1 MLFLIESGDRSA
13 RIVAHGVSREDL
25 SSRFMDEVERLLSC
39 SYIEVDM
46 EKWTEVWYRSELL
59 ADKVADLNG
68 RMLSGTNGFL
78 FRYVGGSLISF
89 SVQEYGL

>member
-25 SSRFMDEVERLLSC
+25 SGIFMDEVERLLSG
-39 SYIEVDM
+39 SYTEVDT
-46 EKWTEVWYRSELL
+46 EKCTEVWYRSELL

-78 FRYVGGSLISF
+78 FRYVGGSFVSF
-89 SVQEYGL
+89 TVQDYGL

>member
-13 RIVAHGVSREDL
+13 RIVAHGVTREDL
-25 SSRFMDEVERLLSC
+25 SVIFMDKVERLLSG
-39 SYIEVDM
+39 SYTEVDM
-46 EKWTEVWYRSELL
+46 EKCAEVWYRSELL

-68 RMLSGTNGFL
+68 RMLSGTNGFR
-78 FRYVGGSLISF
+78 FRYVGGSFISF